1 MTEGVKPPHPQ
12 MQHLRHSIILRTM
25 TSASSHQKD
34 PAHVISGL
42 KATISNPNTSD
53 DAKLMAQERL
63 KELTGVN
70 AEEGQHHTN
79 RMLGGYKATLHN
91 EGTSK
96 EAKQHAREILEAAGI
111 DPSNL
116 KTDAEHETRVLAGYK
131 AALHNPRVSAGAKQ
145 HAEEFLKAHKAL

>member
-1 MTEGVKPPHPQ
+1 MA
-12 MQHLRHSIILRTM
+12 
-25 TSASSHQKD
+25 SASSHHKD

-53 DAKLMAQERL
+53 EAKNLAQERL
-63 KELTGVN
+63 KELTGVS
-70 AEEGQHHTN
+70 GQEDQQHVN
-79 RMLGGYKATLHN
+79 RILGKIVVSLASGYKATLHN

-111 DPSNL
+111 DPSDL
-116 KTDAEHETRVLAGYK
+116 RTDAEHETRVIAGYK
-131 AALHNPRVSAGAKQ
+131 AALHNPRVSPGAKK